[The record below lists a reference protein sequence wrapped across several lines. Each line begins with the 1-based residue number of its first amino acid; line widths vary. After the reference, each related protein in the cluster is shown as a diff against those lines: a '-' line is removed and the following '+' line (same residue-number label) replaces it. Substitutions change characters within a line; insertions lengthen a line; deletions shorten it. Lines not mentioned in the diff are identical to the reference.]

1 MPKISP
7 IKLSWAEGSRLTST
21 PLSNY
26 GFDGLCSSKICFFCY
41 SQKTICLF
49 LKLQLKNPK
58 WKTQVCNSRI
68 PTPHTFSSQSLFHNR
83 LNLVL
88 SLKRFQMKMATSYS
102 PSSGTS
108 MRLKVEGIEVIIFRN
123 PMLWYLLL
131 KGNSFNMPCV
141 K

>member
-7 IKLSWAEGSRLTST
+7 IKLSWAAGSQLAST

-26 GFDGLCSSKICFFCY
+26 GFDGLCSSKICFLLF
-41 SQKTICLF
+41 SENNFCLF
-49 LKLQLKNPK
+49 VFKVTAQKS
-58 WKTQVCNSRI
+58 QVENSGMQQYNSPPR
-68 PTPHTFSSQSLFHNR
+68 FLESKFHNR
-83 LNLVL
+83 LNIVL
-88 SLKRFQMKMATSYS
+88 PLKQFQMKMATSYS
-102 PSSGTS
+102 LSSGTS